1 MEIPEIMAYMAKL
14 FSTRVFNGEKTIFS
28 TNTAGNTRY
37 HVQKKKK
44 KMKLDFYSTPKIDGS
59 NTSISDLTLYN
70 F

>member
-1 MEIPEIMAYMAKL
+1 MIFNEVPTPHNRERTIS
-14 FSTRVFNGEKTIFS
+14 STNVEKTR
-28 TNTAGNTRY
+28 NHHA
-37 HVQKKKK
+37 KKKK